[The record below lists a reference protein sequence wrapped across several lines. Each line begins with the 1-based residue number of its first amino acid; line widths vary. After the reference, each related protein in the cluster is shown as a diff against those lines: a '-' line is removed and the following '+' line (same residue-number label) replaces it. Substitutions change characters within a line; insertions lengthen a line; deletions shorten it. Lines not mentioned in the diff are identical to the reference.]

1 MEVSGVLPGQP
12 TVPEYRITVDSS
24 QATRFT
30 HATALGDVVQH
41 RDHRGRLQLGAK
53 QWGPLPLRKACLAGA
68 AVEQAHRMLLPVVHT
83 DTQVTSTALA
93 MGPAVSI
100 MTAKPREIVHYL
112 PSTCTIQPG
121 SRLFSV
127 AKWSVPT
134 INCRVRQP
142 VSPPGFVPL
151 GP

>member
-12 TVPEYRITVDSS
+12 TVPEYRIAVDPS
-24 QATRFT
+24 QTTRLT

-41 RDHRGRLQLGAK
+41 RDHLGRLQLGAK
-53 QWGPLPLRKACLAGA
+53 QWGPLPLRKACLAGS
-68 AVEQAHRMLLPVVHT
+68 AVAQAQRMRLPVVHT

-93 MGPAVSI
+93 MVPAVSI

-121 SRLFSV
+121 NRLFSV
-127 AKWSVPT
+127 AK
-134 INCRVRQP
+134 ICQ
-142 VSPPGFVPL
+142 
-151 GP
+151 